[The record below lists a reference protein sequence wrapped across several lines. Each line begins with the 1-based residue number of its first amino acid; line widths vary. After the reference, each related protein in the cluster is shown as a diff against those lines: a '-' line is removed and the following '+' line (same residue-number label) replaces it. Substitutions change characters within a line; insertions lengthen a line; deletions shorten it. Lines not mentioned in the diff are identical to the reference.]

1 MRMCTR
7 QPKASS
13 AFDGFSLAAPLWLI
27 ETRQGGPLAEVTY
40 LQAEAWGSQFLL
52 AFTSEEKA
60 LARHR
65 HAGVSERA
73 RPTHVTGDARMEVV
87 TVVCQVGAHGIIVD
101 LDPSTRQCAWSR
113 RSARRRLSSLRLPK
127 NIEQP
132 EHDEDR
138 AGAAS
143 DDTAAARSAR

>member
-1 MRMCTR
+1 MIAPTD
-7 QPKASS
+7 SIS

-27 ETRQGGPLAEVTY
+27 ETRQGGALAEVTY

-60 LARHR
+60 ERAIQTL
-65 HAGVSERA
+65 GVSERA
-73 RPTHVTGDARMEVV
+73 RPTRVTAGDVRMEVV

-113 RSARRRLSSLRLPK
+113 RLL
-127 NIEQP
+127 
-132 EHDEDR
+132 
-138 AGAAS
+138 
-143 DDTAAARSAR
+143 AAA

>member
-1 MRMCTR
+1 MTESIE
-7 QPKASS
+7 PFAHVS

-27 ETRQGGPLAEVTY
+27 ETRQGGALAELTY

-60 LARHR
+60 AR
-65 HAGVSERA
+65 AIETLGVSERA
-73 RPTHVTGDARMEVV
+73 RATRVTAGDARMEVV

-113 RSARRRLSSLRLPK
+113 RLL
-127 NIEQP
+127 
-132 EHDEDR
+132 
-138 AGAAS
+138 
-143 DDTAAARSAR
+143 AAA